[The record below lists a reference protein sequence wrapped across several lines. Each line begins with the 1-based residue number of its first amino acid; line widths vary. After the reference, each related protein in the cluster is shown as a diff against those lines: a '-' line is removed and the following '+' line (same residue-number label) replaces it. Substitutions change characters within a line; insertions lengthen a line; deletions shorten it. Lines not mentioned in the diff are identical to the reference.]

1 MKSSEFAPG
10 QSSKKGA
17 SRFTLTTRTFA
28 LALALALV
36 VGACDAYAQ
45 GAGGGSSS
53 GGDLTLTLAAPA
65 DGAKVSI
72 PFDVTIESNVA
83 IGAPE
88 SGNHHVH
95 LYFDGATASGDYDIV
110 YSNTVQVTRELTPGE
125 HTIVASLRNA
135 DHSAAGPSQTITVV
149 VGGSSG
155 AGGPSPT
162 APTAPQDYSY

>member
-1 MKSSEFAPG
+1 MENSEFAPG
-10 QSSKKGA
+10 QSSKKGP

-28 LALALALV
+28 LALALAFV

-45 GAGGGSSS
+45 GAGGDSSG
-53 GGDLTLTLAAPA
+53 GGDLTLILAAPA
-65 DGAKVSI
+65 DGAEVSI
-72 PFDVTIESNVA
+72 PFDVTVESNVA
-83 IGAPE
+83 IGPPE
-88 SGNHHVH
+88 SGSRHVH

-149 VGGSSG
+149 VGGSG
-155 AGGPSPT
+155 AGGPSSA
-162 APTAPQDYSY
+162 APTAPQGYSY